1 MMNLTKRVEEKLNE
15 NGELKAIV
23 IHIYRCCCSSEI
35 INDPMLADFQIWQV
49 KDKELFCQADTDTEK
64 LFSKKISSENI
75 KMYCCPNGENGYTL
89 MLPEEY

>member
-1 MMNLTKRVEEKLNE
+1 
-15 NGELKAIV
+15 
-23 IHIYRCCCSSEI
+23 
-35 INDPMLADFQIWQV
+35 MLADFQIWQV